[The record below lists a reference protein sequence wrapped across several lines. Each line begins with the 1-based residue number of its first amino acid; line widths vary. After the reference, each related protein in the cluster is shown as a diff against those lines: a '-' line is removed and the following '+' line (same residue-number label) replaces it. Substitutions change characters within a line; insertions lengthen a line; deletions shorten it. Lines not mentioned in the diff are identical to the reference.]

1 MSKFLTNINLNGN
14 ELQNPVI
21 HNLGTTPTA
30 NAKAGGIYFDTNG
43 GLNKLKYHNGSA
55 WVELSTG
62 GSGTWQPADAD
73 LTAIAALTG
82 TAGFLKTNGA
92 NTWTIDT
99 ATYLTSS
106 TGVTTVNGSSGA
118 ISNVALTTNTLA
130 QFAATTSA
138 QLAGVL
144 SDETGFSTGAKS
156 VFNISPTITTSLITD
171 SATFDLLNITATT
184 INFGGAASINM
195 GSPSGTVTIA
205 GNLTVNGVTTTVNSS
220 TLTVDDKNIELGSV
234 SSGVVSTTGTI
245 GTVSGAGPYTATITG
260 MSATSGLVVGSV
272 ITATAGTGTFGSGV
286 MTVASIV
293 SNTSITV
300 SSTLTFTAGTVTNI
314 TNTGATDATAD
325 GGGITLRGTS
335 NKTWNWASST
345 SSWTSSEH
353 IDLASGKV
361 LKINGTQVLSAAQ
374 YTGNSSTA
382 TTATNVTGGAAGSIV
397 YQTGSGATTTLGL
410 GTTGYQ
416 LLAGASAPVWTKTKH
431 SETLTTSATSYALTH
446 GLGTA
451 DLVVS
456 VYEVSTGEVMYADVV
471 NTSTTTTVSFATAP
485 TANQYRVVILA

>member
-21 HNLGTTPTA
+21 HNLGTVPTA
-30 NAKAGGIYFDTNG
+30 NAKLGGIYFDTNG
-43 GLNKLKYHNGSA
+43 GLNKLKYHNGTT
-55 WVELSTG
+55 WVELSSG

-82 TAGFLKTNGA
+82 TAGFLKTNGSS
-92 NTWTIDT
+92 TWTIDT
-99 ATYLTSS
+99 ATYLTST

-138 QLAGVL
+138 QLAGVI
-144 SDETGFSTGAKS
+144 SDETGSGVL
-156 VFNISPTITTSLITD
+156 VFNTSPSFVTSITTSST
-171 SATFDLLNITATT
+171 TFGLLNTTATT
-184 INFGGAASINM
+184 INFGGAATAVNIGNA
-195 GSPSGTVTIA
+195 SGTVTIA
-205 GNLTVNGVTTTVNSS
+205 GNLTVNGTTTTINST
-220 TLTVDDKNIELGSV
+220 TLSVDDKNIVLADGN
-234 SSGVVSTTGTI
+234 
-245 GTVSGAGPYTATITG
+245 A
-260 MSATSGLVVGSV
+260 LD
-272 ITATAGTGTFGSGV
+272 
-286 MTVASIV
+286 AS
-293 SNTSITV
+293 
-300 SSTLTFTAGTVTNI
+300 
-314 TNTGATDATAD
+314 AD
-325 GGGITLRGTS
+325 GGGITLKGLTD
-335 NKTWNWASST
+335 KTWNWVDAT
-345 SSWTSSEH
+345 DSWTSSEH

-361 LKINGTQVLSAAQ
+361 LKIAGTQVLSVSQ

-397 YQTGSGATTTLGL
+397 YQTGSGATTTLAL
-410 GTTGYQ
+410 GTTGYA
-416 LLAGASAPVWTKTKH
+416 LLAGASAPVWTKTRH
-431 SETLTTSATSYALTH
+431 YATLSTSAASYVLTH

>member
-1 MSKFLTNINLNGN
+1 MPKFLININLNGN

-55 WVELSTG
+55 WVELSSG

-82 TAGFLKTNGA
+82 TAGFLKTNGSG
-92 NTWTIDT
+92 TWTIDT

-144 SDETGFSTGAKS
+144 SDETGFSTGAKA

-171 SATFDLLNITATT
+171 STTFALVNTTATT
-184 INFGGAASINM
+184 VNFGGAATAVNIGNAA
-195 GSPSGTVTIA
+195 GTVTIA
-205 GNLTVNGVTTTVNSS
+205 GNLTVNGTTTTINST
-220 TLTVDDKNIELGSV
+220 TLSVDDKNIVLADGN
-234 SSGVVSTTGTI
+234 
-245 GTVSGAGPYTATITG
+245 A
-260 MSATSGLVVGSV
+260 LD
-272 ITATAGTGTFGSGV
+272 
-286 MTVASIV
+286 AS
-293 SNTSITV
+293 
-300 SSTLTFTAGTVTNI
+300 
-314 TNTGATDATAD
+314 AD
-325 GGGITLRGTS
+325 GGGITLKGLTD
-335 NKTWNWASST
+335 KTWNWIDVT
-345 SSWTSSEH
+345 DSWTSSEH

-361 LKINGTQVLSAAQ
+361 LKIAGTQVLSATQ

-397 YQTGSGATTTLGL
+397 YQTGSGATTTLAL
-410 GTTGYQ
+410 GTTGHQ

-431 SETLTTSATSYALTH
+431 SATLSTSATSYALTH

-456 VYEVSTGEVMYADVV
+456 VYEVSTGEIMYADVV

>member
-55 WVELSTG
+55 WVELSSG

-82 TAGFLKTNGA
+82 TAGFLKTNGSS
-92 NTWTIDT
+92 TWTIDT
-99 ATYLTSS
+99 NTYLTAT

-138 QLAGVL
+138 QLAGVI
-144 SDETGFSTGAKS
+144 SDETGSGVL
-156 VFNISPTITTSLITD
+156 VFGTSPAITTSLTTG
-171 SATFDLLNITATT
+171 SSSFDLINTTATT
-184 INFGGAASINM
+184 INFGGAATTLNIGNA
-195 GSPSGTVTIA
+195 SGTVTIA
-205 GNLTVNGVTTTVNSS
+205 GNLTVEGTTTTVNS
-220 TLTVDDKNIELGSV
+220 TTITVDDKNLELGS
-234 SSGVVSTTGTI
+234 
-245 GTVSGAGPYTATITG
+245 TA
-260 MSATSGLVVGSV
+260 SP
-272 ITATAGTGTFGSGV
+272 
-286 MTVASIV
+286 
-293 SNTSITV
+293 
-300 SSTLTFTAGTVTNI
+300 
-314 TNTGATDATAD
+314 TDAGAD
-325 GGGITLRGTS
+325 GGGITLKGTTD
-335 NKTWNWASST
+335 KTWNWIDAT
-345 SSWTSSEH
+345 DSWTSSEH
-353 IDLASGKV
+353 INLASGKV
-361 LKINGTQVLSAAQ
+361 LKIAGTEVLSVSQ
-374 YTGNSSTA
+374 YTGNANTA

-397 YQTGSGATTTLGL
+397 YQTGSGATSTLGL
-410 GTTGYQ
+410 GTTGYA
-416 LLAGASAPVWTKTKH
+416 LLAGASAPVWTKTRH
-431 SETLTTSATSYALTH
+431 YATLSTSATSYTLTH

-456 VYEVSTGEVMYADVV
+456 IYEVSSGEVVYADVV

-485 TANQYRVVILA
+485 TADQYRVVILA